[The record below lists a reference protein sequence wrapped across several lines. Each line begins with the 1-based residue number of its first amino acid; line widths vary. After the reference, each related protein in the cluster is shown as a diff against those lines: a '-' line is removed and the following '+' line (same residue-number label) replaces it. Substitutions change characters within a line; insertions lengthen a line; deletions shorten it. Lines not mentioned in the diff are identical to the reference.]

1 MFYFSPNKEHK
12 AGQKLFVTF
21 LVALFKISYGSQ
33 YSIFLLT
40 ELKKINALDIQKNVN
55 KVSFGTNTKLRQ
67 LSNENKTKPLYFSF
81 RNVFSQTY
89 KSKFYI

>member
-40 ELKKINALDIQKNVN
+40 ELKRSTHLIFRKMLI
-55 KVSFGTNTKLRQ
+55 KLVLVQ
-67 LSNENKTKPLYFSF
+67 IPN
-81 RNVFSQTY
+81 
-89 KSKFYI
+89 